1 MPEYGPTPSTEGLEE
16 KMNSRKLSGI
26 VALAVIVSIFGVAR
40 LASAA
45 VVDMFLKIEGTKQGV
60 FKGDGAA
67 ATGRLPGSQFTYQES
82 ATTGSGGGKV
92 TAGDKLSAQPTG
104 RRMHG
109 TITIVREVDKASPMF
124 AKAMSTGEVLSS
136 VDIEFV
142 HNGASANPEVYKT
155 LHMSNA
161 MVAAIHPVG
170 GGGTDRPVESITF
183 VADTQDIV
191 AKNKNGGKSAMDD
204 WMAQK

>member
-1 MPEYGPTPSTEGLEE
+1 
-16 KMNSRKLSGI
+16 MNSRKLSGI
-26 VALAVIVSIFGVAR
+26 VALAVIVSIFGAVR

-45 VVDMFLKIEGTKQGV
+45 AVDMFLKIEGTKQGT

-82 ATTGSGGGKV
+82 ATTGAGGGKV
-92 TAGDKLSAQPTG
+92 VAGDKATGALTG

-109 TITIVREVDKASPMF
+109 TITIVREIDKASPMF

-142 HNGASANPEVYKT
+142 HNGASANPDVYKT

-161 MVAAIHPVG
+161 MITAIRPVG

-191 AKNKNGGKSAMDD
+191 AKNKSGGKTAIDD
-204 WMAQK
+204 WMTQK

>member
-1 MPEYGPTPSTEGLEE
+1 MPEYGPSPFSETSEE
-16 KMNSRKLSGI
+16 KMNSRKLSGV
-26 VALAVIVSIFGVAR
+26 VALAVIVSIFGAAH

-45 VVDMFLKIEGTKQGV
+45 VVDMFLKIEGTKQGT

-82 ATTGSGGGKV
+82 ATTGAGAGKV
-92 TAGDKLSAQPTG
+92 AASAQPTG

-109 TITIVREVDKASPMF
+109 TITIVREIDKASPMF
-124 AKAMSTGEVLSS
+124 AKAMNSGEVLSS

-155 LHMSNA
+155 LHLSNA
-161 MVAAIHPVG
+161 IITAIHPVG

-191 AKNKNGGKSAMDD
+191 AKNKNGGKSAIDD

>member
-1 MPEYGPTPSTEGLEE
+1 M
-16 KMNSRKLSGI
+16 
-26 VALAVIVSIFGVAR
+26 AVVVCVVGATR

-45 VVDMFLKIEGTKQGV
+45 AVDMFLKIEGTKQGQ
-60 FKGDGAA
+60 FKGEGAA
-67 ATGRLPGSQFTYQES
+67 ATGRLPASQFSYQES
-82 ATTGSGGGKV
+82 AISGAGAGKV
-92 TAGDKLSAQPTG
+92 AAPDKATGQTTG

-124 AKAMSTGEVLSS
+124 AKAMSTGELLSS

-155 LHMSNA
+155 LHMSNV
-161 MVAAIHPVG
+161 MVTAIHPV

-183 VADTQDIV
+183 TADTQNIV
-191 AKNKNGGKSAMDD
+191 AKDKNGNKSAIDN